1 MIGQIRE
8 MYGICLPSIQKK
20 THSTLF
26 ISLKA
31 WSVNYITDQH
41 SKKMSSDRKSDNGTS
56 VPGRDLAMDSGR
68 GASPSTSP
76 TRSRTMQRQSTETD
90 HEKIPTDVEMID
102 GHPKDEFDRF
112 TQSQKRRM
120 TAIVSFSAL
129 LSRQLPLYFCRHD
142 RKLTE

>member
-1 MIGQIRE
+1 
-8 MYGICLPSIQKK
+8 
-20 THSTLF
+20 
-26 ISLKA
+26 
-31 WSVNYITDQH
+31 
-41 SKKMSSDRKSDNGTS
+41 MSSDRKSGNGTS

-68 GASPSTSP
+68 DAGPSTCP
-76 TRSRTMQRQSTETD
+76 APSRTMQRQRQSTDTD

-102 GHPKDEFDRF
+102 GRPKDEFDRF